1 MLDDIWEIFAATGY
15 KRIIASSK
23 ETCANKEQRISNNA
37 NHNQPQCAELC
48 EQTEDC
54 RFYFIN
60 IQNRC
65 NLYSSC
71 SKRRVA
77 SYRGSTFEKM
87 AGNYLKYVV
96 NDIWSRNHYIFPCV
110 CMFLFIFRL
119 KVQDCFNDDSSYS
132 PIDFAGQ
139 GGTDAADPEACQSR
153 CANVDGCSYF
163 TFWPNDNACHLSSST
178 ATRIP
183 DQYRAVS
190 GPKICE
196 EDCKLYII

>member
-96 NDIWSRNHYIFPCV
+96 NDIWSRIHYHLLLVLAINHINCIVFPSQRR
-110 CMFLFIFRL
+110 RL
-119 KVQDCFNDDSSYS
+119 LQFHQRQRHQVALSLD
-132 PIDFAGQ
+132 
-139 GGTDAADPEACQSR
+139 
-153 CANVDGCSYF
+153 NVDN
-163 TFWPNDNACHLSSST
+163 FWNIRKNLSVVDKST
-178 ATRIP
+178 
-183 DQYRAVS
+183 
-190 GPKICE
+190 
-196 EDCKLYII
+196 